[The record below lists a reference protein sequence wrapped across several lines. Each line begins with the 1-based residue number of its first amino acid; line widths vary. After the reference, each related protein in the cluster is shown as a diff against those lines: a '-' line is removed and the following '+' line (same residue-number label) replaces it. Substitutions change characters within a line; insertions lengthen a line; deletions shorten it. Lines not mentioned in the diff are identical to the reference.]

1 MVDKKKQFSIL
12 ATLLVIS
19 SNFIPFVVCHGIIP
33 ADVSKLN
40 QWITENVKEFAAQNA
55 ANGQNGSGLDA
66 VLATAEASPQVIT
79 VNQRGPGDFKTITD
93 AVKSIPPENTKRVI
107 IKIGPGEYKEK
118 ITIDP
123 SRKFVTFFGDPSIP
137 KIMYD
142 ASAAQYGT
150 VNSSTVAVEG
160 DYFMAVNIEFVN
172 SCPPPDA
179 KRFDQ
184 QAVALRVTGDKA
196 AFHNCRFIGFQDT
209 LCDFIGRHLFKDCY
223 IEGTVDFIFGDG
235 QSIYL
240 NSTIKSVATGL
251 SVITAHARQ
260 EVSGASGFAFVHCK
274 IIGSGDTYL
283 GRAWK
288 FSPRVI
294 FAYTFMGEH
303 INDIG
308 WLNGMTGEPTKND
321 KQVFYGEY
329 QCSGPGAETTGR
341 AKFAKILTDEEVQ
354 PFLSLNYLNGT
365 SWVLH
370 PPKV

>member
-79 VNQRGPGDFKTITD
+79 VNQQGPGDFKTITD

-160 DYFMAVNIEFVN
+160 DYFMAVNIEFVVSFLSFKYTIFSLN
-172 SCPPPDA
+172 SSFP
-179 KRFDQ
+179 
-184 QAVALRVTGDKA
+184 
-196 AFHNCRFIGFQDT
+196 
-209 LCDFIGRHLFKDCY
+209 CDNSI
-223 IEGTVDFIFGDG
+223 FIFVTFNIV
-235 QSIYL
+235 SEFV
-240 NSTIKSVATGL
+240 STAG
-251 SVITAHARQ
+251 
-260 EVSGASGFAFVHCK
+260 CK
-274 IIGSGDTYL
+274 KIRSTGSGL
-283 GRAWK
+283 ASNRRQG
-288 FSPRVI
+288 SVP
-294 FAYTFMGEH
+294 
-303 INDIG
+303 
-308 WLNGMTGEPTKND
+308 
-321 KQVFYGEY
+321 
-329 QCSGPGAETTGR
+329 
-341 AKFAKILTDEEVQ
+341 
-354 PFLSLNYLNGT
+354 
-365 SWVLH
+365 
-370 PPKV
+370 